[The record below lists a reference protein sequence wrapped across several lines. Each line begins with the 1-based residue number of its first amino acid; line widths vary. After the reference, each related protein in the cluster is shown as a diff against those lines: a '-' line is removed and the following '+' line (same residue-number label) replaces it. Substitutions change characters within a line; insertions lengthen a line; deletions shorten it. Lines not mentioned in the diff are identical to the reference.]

1 MGANPV
7 ISQTGYGDTYF
18 DYAVRSYFGRAE
30 YSFKDRYIATFTI
43 RDDGSSRF
51 PSQDR
56 FALTPAVSG
65 AWVINKEDFW
75 QNIKAAVSTF
85 KLRASYAKQGNQSL
99 PNNFQGVYGYI
110 QALSASPTGYLIN
123 GDSQQ

>member
-1 MGANPV
+1 MMDHQDFHP
-7 ISQTGYGDTYF
+7 
-18 DYAVRSYFGRAE
+18 
-30 YSFKDRYIATFTI
+30 
-43 RDDGSSRF
+43 
-51 PSQDR
+51 QDR

-99 PNNFQGVYGYI
+99 QNNFAGSLRVYTGVI
-110 QALSASPTGYLIN
+110 SRPTGYLIN
-123 GDSQQ
+123 GAQPTVVSGAPAIKCKS